1 MDVIASKSRRVNARR
16 QRPLRIRCLTD
27 AAPADGLE
35 DLPSEALAEIAARYD
50 VTSLT
55 SDEMDALCQ
64 ELYVGGWIGFQDRA
78 LLCLPGRNRT
88 NAAERCNYLQ
98 AWQRTMESHAS
109 RGLGAESLRHA
120 RRILNILTNLR
131 ALAGRVEA

>member
-1 MDVIASKSRRVNARR
+1 MDVTASNRRKVKSGH
-16 QRPLRIRCLTD
+16 RPLRIRRLTD
-27 AAPADGLE
+27 VATAESTE
-35 DLPSEALAEIAARYD
+35 DIASEALAEIASRYD

-78 LLCLPGRNRT
+78 LLCLPGRSRT
-88 NAAERCNYLQ
+88 NAAESCNYLQ
-98 AWQRTMESHAS
+98 AWRRTLDSHAS

-120 RRILNILTNLR
+120 RRILNILTNLH
-131 ALAGRVEA
+131 ALAGRDDD